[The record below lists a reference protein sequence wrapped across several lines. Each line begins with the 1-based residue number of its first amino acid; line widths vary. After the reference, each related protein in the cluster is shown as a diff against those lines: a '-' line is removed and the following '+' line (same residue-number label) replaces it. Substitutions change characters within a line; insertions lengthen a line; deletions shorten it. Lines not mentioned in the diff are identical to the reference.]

1 MFWFRNT
8 DTDTD
13 TGDAKAKNLK
23 EENAY
28 LKAEIAVL
36 KANVCTGT
44 SNAAEEHYV
53 NFSVE
58 QIKDR
63 MKELA
68 IEYDRP
74 LPHAA
79 RLVLENQLEHL
90 DNLVISKTRP
100 ITADECTR
108 SRHTGVARTPAE
120 ILEELNTKRLDEM
133 SEIKQSVNISNI
145 KVSSEIRR
153 SAERPKTNQMLTVT
167 TERDTLLG
175 NDCTTFTPNLW
186 NRCAA
191 CNKSKASHRS
201 P

>member
-1 MFWFRNT
+1 MFWFST

-13 TGDAKAKNLK
+13 TGDATDKNLK
-23 EENAY
+23 EENAS

-36 KANVCTGT
+36 KAKVCTGT
-44 SNAAEEHYV
+44 SNAAEKHYV

-68 IEYDRP
+68 IEYDRS
-74 LPHAA
+74 LPPAA
-79 RLVLENQLEHL
+79 RLVLENQLERL
-90 DNLVISKTRP
+90 DNLANSKTRP

-120 ILEELNTKRLDEM
+120 ILEELNAKRLDEM
-133 SEIKQSVNISNI
+133 SEIKQLVNISNI
-145 KVSSEIRR
+145 KASSEIRR

-167 TERDTLLG
+167 TELDTLLS
-175 NDCTTFTPNLW
+175 NDCTTFTANMFGT
-186 NRCAA
+186 CAE

-201 P
+201 L